1 MTDELKKEIEGAR
14 RTFLHDLEHVQSPE
28 QLAALRERFLSRRK
42 GQVSLFLA
50 RLRECPPAEKPVAG
64 QEINRFKEFV
74 EEALAGAEAARI
86 SASAPW
92 SDPSL
97 PASELPV
104 GRLHLIADI
113 QRRIED
119 IFQQLGYEIA
129 TGPEVERDEYNFT
142 LLNFPEHHPA
152 RDEQDTFFL
161 EGHDDLLLRTHTS
174 PMQVR
179 YMLEHTPPLKIVSP
193 GKAFRK
199 DDPDATH
206 SPCFH
211 QVEGLLVDRGIH
223 FSHLKGTLEA
233 FCRSFYGPDVVLRF
247 RPGYF
252 PFTEPSAEVDISCFL
267 CAPADHRAPRQPNSL
282 PAGTSPAGCSAPW
295 QSNSFPAGTSGA
307 GAPSAAGKA
316 ASPARSDCRVCKG
329 TGWLEILGSG
339 MVHPQVLRNCRI
351 DPEEYSGFAFG
362 MGIERVAMVKYG
374 VPDLRLLYENDLRL
388 LGQFG

>member
-1 MTDELKKEIEGAR
+1 MIDELKKEIEGAR
-14 RTFLHDLEHVQSPE
+14 QSFVNELEQIQSPE
-28 QLAALRERFLSRRK
+28 TLAVLKERYLARK
-42 GQVSLFLA
+42 NGVVNRFLA
-50 RLRECPPAEKPVAG
+50 RLKEFTVPEKPQAG
-64 QEINRFKEFV
+64 QAINLFKEFV
-74 EEALAGAEAARI
+74 EQAIGAAGEKCGAHAR
-86 SASAPW
+86 AGEW

-97 PASELPV
+97 PASDLPV
-104 GRLHLIADI
+104 GRFHLIADI
-113 QRRIED
+113 QRQIEER
-119 IFQQLGYEIA
+119 FLNLGYEIA
-129 TGPEVERDEYNFT
+129 VGPEVELEDYNFT
-142 LLNFPEHHPA
+142 KLNIPEFHPA

-161 EGHDDLLLRTHTS
+161 EGFDDMVLRTHTS

-179 YMLEHTPPLKIVSP
+179 YMLAHQPPLKIISP

-267 CAPADHRAPRQPNSL
+267 C
-282 PAGTSPAGCSAPW
+282 
-295 QSNSFPAGTSGA
+295 SGKN
-307 GAPSAAGKA
+307 P
-316 ASPARSDCRVCKG
+316 DCRVCKG
-329 TGWLEILGSG
+329 NGWLEILGSG
-339 MVHPQVLRNCRI
+339 MVHPQVLRNCGI
-351 DPEEYSGFAFG
+351 DPETYSGFAFG

-374 VPDLRLLYENDLRL
+374 VPDLRLLYDNDLRL

>member
-1 MTDELKKEIEGAR
+1 MIDELKKEIEGAR
-14 RTFLHDLEHVQSPE
+14 QSFVHEIEQIQSPE
-28 QLAALRERFLSRRK
+28 KLAALKERYLSRKK
-42 GQVSLFLA
+42 GVVSQFLA
-50 RLRECPPAEKPVAG
+50 RLKDFTPTEKPGAG
-64 QEINRFKEFV
+64 QAINQLKEFI
-74 EEALAGAEAARI
+74 EGILAEAADRLGTV
-86 SASAPW
+86 PRGGQGEW
-92 SDPSL
+92 LDHSL

-104 GRLHLIADI
+104 GRFHLISEI
-113 QRRIED
+113 QRQIED
-119 IFQQLGYEIA
+119 LFLNLGYEIA
-129 TGPEVERDEYNFT
+129 TGPEVELEEYNFT
-142 LLNFPEHHPA
+142 KLNFPKHHPA

-161 EGHDDLLLRTHTS
+161 EDHDDLLLRTHTS

-179 YMLEHTPPLKIVSP
+179 YMLEHKPPLKIISP

-233 FCRSFYGPDVVLRF
+233 FCRSFYGPDVALRF

-252 PFTEPSAEVDISCFL
+252 PFTEPSAEVDISCFM
-267 CAPADHRAPRQPNSL
+267 
-282 PAGTSPAGCSAPW
+282 CS
-295 QSNSFPAGTSGA
+295 GG
-307 GAPSAAGKA
+307 
-316 ASPARSDCRVCKG
+316 RSDCRVCKG
-329 TGWLEILGSG
+329 SGWLEILGSG
-339 MVHPQVLRNCRI
+339 MVHPQVLRNCGI

>member
-1 MTDELKKEIEGAR
+1 MIDDLKKEIEGAR
-14 RTFLHDLEHVQSPE
+14 ESFLNELAQIHSPE
-28 QLAALRERFLSRRK
+28 KLAALRERYLARK
-42 GQVSLFLA
+42 KGVVGSFLA
-50 RLRECPPAEKPVAG
+50 RLKECAAADKPLAG
-64 QEINRFKEFV
+64 QVINQLKESV
-74 EEALAGAEAARI
+74 EAALAAAGSTIGAVG
-86 SASAPW
+86 ASGEEW
-92 SDPSL
+92 LDCSL
-97 PASELPV
+97 PASDLPV

-119 IFQQLGYEIA
+119 IFLQLGYEIA
-129 TGPEVERDEYNFT
+129 HGPEVELEDFNFT
-142 LLNFPEHHPA
+142 KLNIPPHHPA

-161 EGHDDLLLRTHTS
+161 EGHDDLVLRTHTS

-179 YMLEHTPPLKIVSP
+179 YMLGHTPPLKIISP

-233 FCRSFYGPDVVLRF
+233 FCHSFYGPDIVLRF

-267 CAPADHRAPRQPNSL
+267 CAGKD
-282 PAGTSPAGCSAPW
+282 SA
-295 QSNSFPAGTSGA
+295 
-307 GAPSAAGKA
+307 
-316 ASPARSDCRVCKG
+316 CRVCKG
-329 TGWLEILGSG
+329 SGWLEILGSG
-339 MVHPQVLRNCRI
+339 MVHPQVLRNCNI

>member
-1 MTDELKKEIEGAR
+1 MIDELTKEIEETRRSLVHELEGA
-14 RTFLHDLEHVQSPE
+14 QSPE
-28 QLAALRERFLSRRK
+28 TLAALKERYLGRK
-42 GQVSLFLA
+42 KGRVSLLLA
-50 RLRECPPAEKPVAG
+50 RLREGAAAQRPRAG
-64 QEINRFKEFV
+64 QAVNELKAFA
-74 EEALAGAEAARI
+74 EEALAAAQDR
-86 SASAPW
+86 SAVPPGEWRDA
-92 SDPSL
+92 SL
-97 PASELPV
+97 PPSRLPA
-104 GRLHLIADI
+104 GGEHLIAAI

-119 IFQQLGYEIA
+119 IFLQLGYEIA
-129 TGPEVERDEYNFT
+129 RGPEVELEDYNFT
-142 LLNFPEHHPA
+142 KLNIPAHHPA

-161 EGHDDLLLRTHTS
+161 EGHDDMVLRTHTS

-179 YMLEHTPPLKIVSP
+179 YMLEHKPPLKIISP

-211 QVEGLLVDRGIH
+211 QVEALLVDRGVR

-233 FCRSFYGPDVVLRF
+233 FCRSFYGPDIVLRF

-267 CAPADHRAPRQPNSL
+267 CAGKD
-282 PAGTSPAGCSAPW
+282 
-295 QSNSFPAGTSGA
+295 
-307 GAPSAAGKA
+307 PS
-316 ASPARSDCRVCKG
+316 CRVCKG
-329 TGWLEILGSG
+329 SGWLEILGSG
-339 MVHPQVLRNCRI
+339 MVHPQVLRYCGI
-351 DPEEYSGFAFG
+351 DPEEYSGFALG

>member
-1 MTDELKKEIEGAR
+1 MIDELRKEIEEAR
-14 RTFLHDLEHVQSPE
+14 RSFVHELEGVPSPE
-28 QLAALRERFLSRRK
+28 TLAALRERFLGRK
-42 GQVSLFLA
+42 KGRVSLLLA
-50 RLRECPPAEKPVAG
+50 RLRECAAAERPLAG
-64 QEINRFKEFV
+64 QAVNELKAFV
-74 EEALAGAEAARI
+74 EEALAAAPAR
-86 SASAPW
+86 AAAPAGEW
-92 SDPSL
+92 RDPSL
-97 PASELPV
+97 PPSRLPA
-104 GRLHLIADI
+104 GGEHLIAAI

-119 IFQQLGYEIA
+119 IFLQLGYEIA
-129 TGPEVERDEYNFT
+129 RGPEVELEDYNFT
-142 LLNFPEHHPA
+142 KLNIPAHHPA

-161 EGHDDLLLRTHTS
+161 EGHDEMVLRTHTS

-179 YMLEHTPPLKIVSP
+179 YMLEHRPPLKIISP

-211 QVEGLLVDRGIH
+211 QVEALLVDRGVR

-233 FCRSFYGPDVVLRF
+233 FCRSFYGPDIVLRF

-267 CAPADHRAPRQPNSL
+267 CRGRQDRAATPDPA
-282 PAGTSPAGCSAPW
+282 
-295 QSNSFPAGTSGA
+295 
-307 GAPSAAGKA
+307 
-316 ASPARSDCRVCKG
+316 CRVCKG
-329 TGWLEILGSG
+329 SGWLEILGSG
-339 MVHPQVLRNCRI
+339 MVHPQVLRNCGI
-351 DPEEYSGFAFG
+351 DPEEYSGFALG

>member
-1 MTDELKKEIEGAR
+1 MIDELKKEIEGVKQS
-14 RTFLHDLEHVQSPE
+14 FLKETEQLQSPE
-28 QLAALRERFLSRRK
+28 NFSALKERYLSRKK
-42 GQVSLFLA
+42 GVISLYLS
-50 RLRECPPAEKPVAG
+50 RLKEFSAAEKPLAG
-64 QEINRFKEFV
+64 QAINQLKEFV
-74 EEALAGAEAARI
+74 ESTLAANEDKCGGRRGAEK
-86 SASAPW
+86 W
-92 SDPSL
+92 NDHSL
-97 PASELPV
+97 PASALPV
-104 GRLHLIADI
+104 GRFHLIAAI
-113 QRRIED
+113 KRQIED
-119 IFQQLGYEIA
+119 LFLNLGYEIA
-129 TGPEVERDEYNFT
+129 LGPEVELEDYNFT
-142 LLNFPEHHPA
+142 KLNIPEHHPA

-161 EGHDDLLLRTHTS
+161 EGHDELLLRTHTS

-179 YMLEHTPPLKIVSP
+179 YMLAHQPPFKIISP

-233 FCRSFYGPDVVLRF
+233 FCRSFYGPDIVLRF

-267 CAPADHRAPRQPNSL
+267 C
-282 PAGTSPAGCSAPW
+282 
-295 QSNSFPAGTSGA
+295 SGKD
-307 GAPSAAGKA
+307 SQCKI
-316 ASPARSDCRVCKG
+316 CKG
-329 TGWLEILGSG
+329 SGWLEILGSG
-339 MVHPQVLRNCRI
+339 MVHPQVLRNCGI
-351 DPEEYSGFAFG
+351 DPEVYSGFAFG

>member
-1 MTDELKKEIEGAR
+1 MIDELKKEIEGAR
-14 RTFLHDLEHVQSPE
+14 RSFVNELEHVQSPE
-28 QLAALRERFLSRRK
+28 KLAALRERFLSRKK
-42 GQVSLFLA
+42 GQVALFLA
-50 RLRECPPAEKPVAG
+50 RLKECAPAEKPLAG
-64 QEINRFKEFV
+64 QAINQLKEFV
-74 EEALAGAEAARI
+74 EKALGAAAEKYEPCLSSRGE
-86 SASAPW
+86 W
-92 SDPSL
+92 RDHSL
-97 PASELPV
+97 PASDLPV
-104 GRLHLIADI
+104 GRFHLIAEI
-113 QRRIED
+113 QRQIEEL
-119 IFQQLGYEIA
+119 FLNLGYEIA
-129 TGPEVERDEYNFT
+129 VGPEVELEDYNFT
-142 LLNFPEHHPA
+142 KLNIPEFHPA

-161 EGHDDLLLRTHTS
+161 EGHDELLLRTHTS

-179 YMLEHTPPLKIVSP
+179 YMLAHPPPLKIISP

-247 RPGYF
+247 RPGFF
-252 PFTEPSAEVDISCFL
+252 PFTEPSAEVDISCFM
-267 CAPADHRAPRQPNSL
+267 CFGKNSPPREGGNMAPRP
-282 PAGTSPAGCSAPW
+282 
-295 QSNSFPAGTSGA
+295 
-307 GAPSAAGKA
+307 
-316 ASPARSDCRVCKG
+316 DCRVCKG
-329 TGWLEILGSG
+329 SGWLELGGSG
-339 MVHPQVLRNCRI
+339 MVHPRVLRNCGI

>member
-1 MTDELKKEIEGAR
+1 MIDELKKEIEGVQQS
-14 RTFLHDLEHVQSPE
+14 FLKEIEQLQSPE
-28 QLAALRERFLSRRK
+28 NFSALKERYLSRKK
-42 GQVSLFLA
+42 GVISMYLSRLKDFSVADKPQAGQAINQLKNFVETVLA
-50 RLRECPPAEKPVAG
+50 ENEEKCGRRRGGAEKW
-64 QEINRFKEFV
+64 N
-74 EEALAGAEAARI
+74 
-86 SASAPW
+86 
-92 SDPSL
+92 DHSL
-97 PASELPV
+97 PASTFPV
-104 GRLHLIADI
+104 GRFHLIAAI
-113 QRRIED
+113 KRQIED
-119 IFQQLGYEIA
+119 LFLGLGYEIA
-129 TGPEVERDEYNFT
+129 LGPEVELEDFNFT
-142 LLNFPEHHPA
+142 KLNIPEHHPA

-161 EGHDDLLLRTHTS
+161 EGHDELLLRTHTS

-179 YMLEHTPPLKIVSP
+179 YMLAHKPPFKIISP

-267 CAPADHRAPRQPNSL
+267 C
-282 PAGTSPAGCSAPW
+282 
-295 QSNSFPAGTSGA
+295 SG
-307 GAPSAAGKA
+307 S
-316 ASPARSDCRVCKG
+316 RSDCRVCKG
-329 TGWLEILGSG
+329 SGWLEILGSG
-339 MVHPQVLRNCRI
+339 MVHPQVLRNCGI
-351 DPEEYSGFAFG
+351 DPEAYSGFAFG

-388 LGQFG
+388 LNQFG

>member
-1 MTDELKKEIEGAR
+1 MIDELNKEIEGVKR
-14 RTFLHDLEHVQSPE
+14 SFVEEVGQLQSLEGVS
-28 QLAALRERFLSRRK
+28 ALRERYLSRKK
-42 GQVSLFLA
+42 GVVSLYLA
-50 RLRECPPAEKPVAG
+50 RLKEFSAAEKPLAG
-64 QEINRFKEFV
+64 QAINQLKDFV
-74 EEALAGAEAARI
+74 EEALAAHEQTCGGGRSRAAE
-86 SASAPW
+86 W
-92 SDPSL
+92 VDHSL
-97 PASELPV
+97 PAPVLPV
-104 GRLHLIADI
+104 GRVHLIAAI
-113 QRRIED
+113 KRQIED
-119 IFQQLGYEIA
+119 LFLNLGYEIA
-129 TGPEVERDEYNFT
+129 LGPEVELEEYNFT
-142 LLNFPEHHPA
+142 KLNIPEHHPA

-179 YMLEHTPPLKIVSP
+179 YMLAHQPPFKIISP

-211 QVEGLLVDRGIH
+211 QVEGLLVDRGVH

-233 FCRSFYGPDVVLRF
+233 FCRSFYGPDIVLRF

-267 CAPADHRAPRQPNSL
+267 CAGGNP
-282 PAGTSPAGCSAPW
+282 
-295 QSNSFPAGTSGA
+295 
-307 GAPSAAGKA
+307 
-316 ASPARSDCRVCKG
+316 DCRVCKG
-329 TGWLEILGSG
+329 SGWLEILGSG
-339 MVHPQVLRNCRI
+339 MVHPQVLRHCGI
-351 DPEEYSGFAFG
+351 DPDEYSGFAFG

>member
-1 MTDELKKEIEGAR
+1 MIDELTKEIEETRRSLVHELEGA
-14 RTFLHDLEHVQSPE
+14 QSPE
-28 QLAALRERFLSRRK
+28 TLAALKERYLGRKK
-42 GQVSLFLA
+42 GQVSLLLA
-50 RLRECPPAEKPVAG
+50 RLRECAAEERPRAG
-64 QEINRFKEFV
+64 QAVNELKAFA
-74 EEALAGAEAARI
+74 EEALAAAQAR
-86 SASAPW
+86 SAAPAGEW
-92 SDPSL
+92 RDPSL
-97 PASELPV
+97 PPSRLPA
-104 GRLHLIADI
+104 GGEHLIAAI

-119 IFQQLGYEIA
+119 IFLQLGYEIA
-129 TGPEVERDEYNFT
+129 RGPEVELEDYNFT
-142 LLNFPEHHPA
+142 KLNIPAHHPA

-161 EGHDDLLLRTHTS
+161 EGHDEMVLRTHTS

-179 YMLEHTPPLKIVSP
+179 YMLEHKPPLKIISP

-211 QVEGLLVDRGIH
+211 QVEALLVDRGVR

-233 FCRSFYGPDVVLRF
+233 FCRSFYGPDIVLRF

-267 CAPADHRAPRQPNSL
+267 CAPAGSRAHGQSSS
-282 PAGTSPAGCSAPW
+282 SPAG
-295 QSNSFPAGTSGA
+295 PAAA
-307 GAPSAAGKA
+307 GAASAGDPS
-316 ASPARSDCRVCKG
+316 CRVCKG
-329 TGWLEILGSG
+329 SGWLEILGSG
-339 MVHPQVLRNCRI
+339 MVHPQVLRYCGI
-351 DPEEYSGFAFG
+351 DPEAYSGFALG

>member
-1 MTDELKKEIEGAR
+1 MIDELEKEIEGAR
-14 RTFLHDLEHVQSPE
+14 QSFVHELERIQSPE
-28 QLAALRERFLSRRK
+28 DLAALRERFLGRKKGAVSR
-42 GQVSLFLA
+42 LLA
-50 RLRECPPAEKPVAG
+50 RLKEFAPADRPRAG
-64 QEINRFKEFV
+64 QAVNGLKTFV
-74 EEALAGAEAARI
+74 EAALAAALAQR
-86 SASAPW
+86 AGDAGNAAADW
-92 SDPSL
+92 RDHSL
-97 PASELPV
+97 PPSELPV
-104 GRLHLIADI
+104 GRFHLIADI
-113 QRRIED
+113 QDRIED
-119 IFQQLGYEIA
+119 IFLQLGYEIA
-129 TGPEVERDEYNFT
+129 AGPEVEREEYNFGK
-142 LLNFPEHHPA
+142 LNFPEHHPA

-179 YMLEHTPPLKIVSP
+179 YMLDHRPPLKIISP

-211 QVEGLLVDRGIH
+211 QVEGLLVDRGIR

-233 FCRSFYGPDVVLRF
+233 FCRSFYGPDIVLRF

-267 CAPADHRAPRQPNSL
+267 CA
-282 PAGTSPAGCSAPW
+282 
-295 QSNSFPAGTSGA
+295 
-307 GAPSAAGKA
+307 GKK
-316 ASPARSDCRVCKG
+316 PDCRVCKG

-339 MVHPQVLRNCRI
+339 MVHPRVLANCGI

>member
-1 MTDELKKEIEGAR
+1 MIDELKKEIEGAR
-14 RTFLHDLEHVQSPE
+14 QSFADEVARLQSPE
-28 QLAALRERFLSRRK
+28 QLATLKERYLSRKK
-42 GQVSLFLA
+42 GVVGQFLA
-50 RLRECPPAEKPVAG
+50 RLKECAPAEKPLAG
-64 QEINRFKEFV
+64 QAINELKVFIEETLATVPCGDAGGQGRLAV
-74 EEALAGAEAARI
+74 E
-86 SASAPW
+86 W
-92 SDPSL
+92 SDFSL

-104 GRLHLIADI
+104 GRFHLIAEI
-113 QRRIED
+113 QRHLED
-119 IFQQLGYEIA
+119 IFQNLGYEIA
-129 TGPEVERDEYNFT
+129 YGPEIELEEYNFT
-142 LLNFPEHHPA
+142 KLNIPEFHPA

-161 EGHDDLLLRTHTS
+161 EGFENMLLRTHTS

-179 YMLEHTPPLKIVSP
+179 YMLAHKPPFKIISP

-211 QVEGLLVDRGIH
+211 QVEGLLLDRGIH

-233 FCRSFYGPDVVLRF
+233 FSRSFFGPDVNLRF

-267 CAPADHRAPRQPNSL
+267 C
-282 PAGTSPAGCSAPW
+282 SPAGCSAPW
-295 QSNSFPAGTSGA
+295 QPTSSPAG
-307 GAPSAAGKA
+307 PSAAGA
-316 ASPARSDCRVCKG
+316 ASGPDPNCRVCKG
-329 TGWLEILGSG
+329 SGWLEILGSG
-339 MVHPQVLRNCRI
+339 MVHPQVLRNCGI

-362 MGIERVAMVKYG
+362 MGIERVAMIKFG

>member
-1 MTDELKKEIEGAR
+1 MIDELKKEIEGAR
-14 RTFLHDLEHVQSPE
+14 RSFVHELEHIQSPE
-28 QLAALRERFLSRRK
+28 KLAAVKERFLGRKK

-50 RLRECPPAEKPVAG
+50 RLKECPPADKPAAG
-64 QEINRFKEFV
+64 QAINELKAFI
-74 EEALAGAEAARI
+74 EEALAGAARAAEAPAG
-86 SASAPW
+86 SAAEW
-92 SDPSL
+92 RDHSL

-104 GRLHLIADI
+104 GREHLIADI

-119 IFQQLGYEIA
+119 IFLQLGYEIA
-129 TGPEVERDEYNFT
+129 TGPEVELEDYNFT
-142 LLNFPEHHPA
+142 KLNIPEHHPA

-161 EGHDDLLLRTHTS
+161 EGHDDLVLRTHTS

-179 YMLEHTPPLKIVSP
+179 YMLAHPPPLKIISP

-211 QVEGLLVDRGIH
+211 QVEGLLVDRGVH

-233 FCRSFYGPDVVLRF
+233 FCRSFYGPDIVLRF

-267 CAPADHRAPRQPNSL
+267 CA
-282 PAGTSPAGCSAPW
+282 
-295 QSNSFPAGTSGA
+295 
-307 GAPSAAGKA
+307 GKN
-316 ASPARSDCRVCKG
+316 SDCRVCKG
-329 TGWLEILGSG
+329 SGWLEILGSG
-339 MVHPQVLRNCRI
+339 MVHPQVLRNCNI

>member
-1 MTDELKKEIEGAR
+1 MIDELKKEIEGAR
-14 RTFLHDLEHVQSPE
+14 RSFVHELEHIQSPE
-28 QLAALRERFLSRRK
+28 KLAAVKERFLGRKK

-50 RLRECPPAEKPVAG
+50 RLKECPPADKPAAG
-64 QEINRFKEFV
+64 QAINELKAFI
-74 EEALAGAEAARI
+74 EEALAEAAPAAEVPAGGAAEWR
-86 SASAPW
+86 
-92 SDPSL
+92 DHSL

-104 GRLHLIADI
+104 GREHLIADI

-119 IFQQLGYEIA
+119 IFLQLGYEIA
-129 TGPEVERDEYNFT
+129 TGPEVELEDYNFT
-142 LLNFPEHHPA
+142 KLNIPEHHPA

-161 EGHDDLLLRTHTS
+161 EGHDDLVLRTHTS

-179 YMLEHTPPLKIVSP
+179 YMLAHPPPLKIISP

-211 QVEGLLVDRGIH
+211 QVEGLLVDRGVH

-233 FCRSFYGPDVVLRF
+233 FCRSFYGPDIVLRF

-267 CAPADHRAPRQPNSL
+267 CA
-282 PAGTSPAGCSAPW
+282 
-295 QSNSFPAGTSGA
+295 
-307 GAPSAAGKA
+307 GKN
-316 ASPARSDCRVCKG
+316 SDCRVCKG
-329 TGWLEILGSG
+329 SGWLEILGSG
-339 MVHPQVLRNCRI
+339 MVHPQVLRNCNI